1 MNAAFFKSV
10 FIVSIRIGVIQQ
22 DSKHIKSIEA
32 KRTDYFNNYVLLDFE
47 GDKYY
52 AIEAYDKVLRLA
64 FGDYMQLPPIEQR
77 VPLHDCQRFFW
88 VKAFPKEY

>member
-32 KRTDYFNNYVLLDFE
+32 KRTDYFNNTLRPENKLLQKAE
-47 GDKYY
+47 YNKNYRY
-52 AIEAYDKVLRLA
+52 LKVLYEGVGVCSFEFSVLPHLYHPIRL
-64 FGDYMQLPPIEQR
+64 
-77 VPLHDCQRFFW
+77 
-88 VKAFPKEY
+88 